1 MVRKS
6 RSIKKS
12 RSRKSAKRKYSVKT
26 VKISPK
32 KSPVKK
38 SRSRK
43 SRKNQFLFNPKN
55 PKKSFDVYIDKNPKD
70 TIHIKYTTLE
80 DVKNTINK
88 LEKLYKKKKYTHK
101 RIWQVAMIMNVRLRV
116 LRNKKPK
123 QYSLSNKYF
132 IFLGKRTKLDEKS
145 RYKLSFNNHKMGK
158 KTIKKKSRAKKS
170 PKRKSPKRKSAIKK
184 SRARKSPKRKSI
196 NKNLRAADFSP
207 YIKPPDK
214 TITSIIIPNYVTS
227 IGNHA
232 FYDCK
237 TLKSI
242 VIPNSV
248 ISIGS
253 GAFNNCRALSSI
265 VIPDSVTS
273 IGNAAFARCESLESI
288 VIPDST
294 SIGFGAFE
302 GCTILIKP
310 KKVDKDN
317 IKPFHI
323 DDFFRSY
330 DGEFASETEHRGYY
344 TTHKYKGMTFRTD
357 TLQNFFR
364 SKGISIEKNWQFK
377 QYEELIGLL
386 GDIVFG
392 RYRHVVQVDEYNN
405 FVKTVKNYE
414 ARNKND
420 YDVDKKVIELL
431 ISGKVPSD
439 FNYVFF
445 WNSIN
450 GHVNGSRYALLKISN
465 TSMKKLF
472 SNWQNKGKRE
482 SESEIRYNA
491 HVLDPNA

>member
-1 MVRKS
+1 
-6 RSIKKS
+6 
-12 RSRKSAKRKYSVKT
+12 
-26 VKISPK
+26 
-32 KSPVKK
+32 
-38 SRSRK
+38 
-43 SRKNQFLFNPKN
+43 
-55 PKKSFDVYIDKNPKD
+55 
-70 TIHIKYTTLE
+70 
-80 DVKNTINK
+80 
-88 LEKLYKKKKYTHK
+88 
-101 RIWQVAMIMNVRLRV
+101 
-116 LRNKKPK
+116 
-123 QYSLSNKYF
+123 
-132 IFLGKRTKLDEKS
+132 
-145 RYKLSFNNHKMGK
+145 
-158 KTIKKKSRAKKS
+158 
-170 PKRKSPKRKSAIKK
+170 
-184 SRARKSPKRKSI
+184 
-196 NKNLRAADFSP
+196 
-207 YIKPPDK
+207 
-214 TITSIIIPNYVTS
+214 VTS
-227 IGNHA
+227 IGNRT
-232 FYDCK
+232 FSSCES
-237 TLKSI
+237 LESI
-242 VIPNSV
+242 VIPDSV
-248 ISIGS
+248 TSIGNE
-253 GAFNNCRALSSI
+253 AFYGCTSLKSI